1 MNESETG
8 EGKSMI
14 PEADIVFA
22 KFWTRF
28 AAYLLDSMIISIIT
42 LPVTYMNVT
51 HWKLTPFFIL
61 TAVVELAYKPFME
74 YRYGATLGKMAV
86 GIKVVG
92 HFLGKVSL
100 AEELKRVS
108 FYLIPA
114 ILQFVFTLRIYFNE
128 AFKRITNFNEYN
140 QLVVA
145 LNPATFWI
153 VVIVLILLIA
163 DVLVLLSNG
172 ENRALHDIYA
182 GTYVVEKRS
191 QY

>member
-1 MNESETG
+1 MNESETE

-51 HWKLTPFFIL
+51 HWKLTVFFIL
-61 TAVVELAYKPFME
+61 TSVVELGYKPFME

-86 GIKVVG
+86 GIRVAG
-92 HFLGKVSL
+92 HFFGSVTL

-114 ILQFVFTLRIYFNE
+114 TLQFVFTLRIYFNE

-145 LNPATFWI
+145 LNPATFWL
-153 VVIVLILLIA
+153 VVIVLILFIA
-163 DVLVLLSNG
+163 DVLVLISN
-172 ENRALHDIYA
+172 EQNRALHDIYA

-191 QY
+191 Y